1 MGTGIATKY
10 EEFIS
15 ILRQSAASMT
25 TPPWFNDA
33 TRKTSRWVRLGN
45 VYLWKLIKWSSEN
58 ISRRNFIILVSILTG
73 IVAGIAAMIL
83 KSFVHYLQDLVEG
96 DDPTSENLAFM
107 VLPVIGISLSVLF
120 VRYFI
125 KQKYDTGLSSL
136 IYQIS
141 RKKVRIP
148 SFETFSHMITSGL
161 TVGLGGSVGLE
172 APIIRTGS
180 AIGSN
185 LARVMKLGR
194 KDQTLILAC
203 GAAAGTGAI
212 FNSPIAGVIFAF
224 EVLIPEIGIASFIP
238 LLISAATGAI
248 VARFLYDEQIFF
260 LITEGWETQALPFYI
275 LLGILTGLVAVYIIR
290 TGLKVENKLLAF
302 KHKYTRILVGGLAL
316 GVFIFLMPPLYGEGY
331 LTVNHLLEG
340 RYHNL
345 ADHSIFYR
353 WSENDYFLLA
363 FGMILVFA
371 KIIAS
376 GFTIGAGGNGGIFA
390 SSMFTGATLGFVFVH
405 AINLTGLIEL
415 RASNFIAVAMG
426 GILSGVMG
434 APLTGVFIIAEVT
447 GGYALFVP
455 LMIVSALSYF
465 VARRFEK
472 HSVFTKILAE
482 QGVWAHPDDR
492 DASVLLKMNVL
503 DLVEKDFIAVRPE
516 YTLGLFVKA
525 IANSRRNIF
534 PVTDNEGRLMG
545 IILLDD
551 VREIMFDQDKYEE
564 VTVSEI
570 MHDPADVVQVNEKM
584 DKVMD
589 KFEVHQAWN
598 LPVLQGDKYVGFL
611 SKSAIFN
618 HYREHLS

>member
-1 MGTGIATKY
+1 
-10 EEFIS
+10 
-15 ILRQSAASMT
+15 MT
-25 TPPWFNDA
+25 TPLWIKDA
-33 TRKTSRWVRLGN
+33 TKKTSRFVRLGN
-45 VYLWKLIKWSSEN
+45 VVLWKFIKWSSEN
-58 ISRRNFIILVSILTG
+58 IKRRDFIILVSILTG

-96 DDPTSENLAFM
+96 DDPSSENLWYMIF
-107 VLPVIGISLSVLF
+107 PVIGISLSVI
-120 VRYFI
+120 FI
-125 KQKYDTGLSSL
+125 KYILKRKTEKGLSTL

-148 SFETFSHMITSGL
+148 SFETFSHMVTSGL

-185 LARVMKLGR
+185 LARIMKLGR

-224 EVLIPEIGIASFIP
+224 EVLMPEIGIGSFIP
-238 LLISAATGAI
+238 LLISAATGAV
-248 VARFLYDEQIFF
+248 VARFLYSEQIFF
-260 LITEGWETQALPFYI
+260 LITDGWEVHALPFYI
-275 LLGILTGLVAVYIIR
+275 IMGILTGLVSAYIIR
-290 TGLKVENKLLAF
+290 TVIKVENLLLKY
-302 KHKYTRILVGGLAL
+302 KHQYTRILLGGIAL
-316 GVFIFLMPPLYGEGY
+316 GIFIFLMPPLYGEGY
-331 LTVNHLLEG
+331 LTVNDLLEG
-340 RYHNL
+340 RYHSM

-353 WSENDYFLLA
+353 WSENDFFLLA
-363 FGMILVFA
+363 FGLVLVFA
-371 KIIAS
+371 KIVAS
-376 GFTIGAGGNGGIFA
+376 GFTMGAGGNGGIFA

-405 AINLTGLIEL
+405 AINMTGLVEL
-415 RASNFIAVAMG
+415 RDSNFIAVAMG
-426 GILSGVMG
+426 GILSGVMS

-465 VARRFEK
+465 VTRRFEK

-482 QGVWAHPDDR
+482 KGVWAHPDDR
-492 DASVLLKMNVL
+492 DASVLMKMSVA
-503 DLVEKDFIAVRPE
+503 DLLEKDFISVRPE

-534 PVTDNEGRLMG
+534 PVTDNEGKLMG

-551 VREIMFDQDKYEE
+551 VREIMFDQEKYEE
-564 VTVSEI
+564 VTVAEI
-570 MHDPADVVQVNEKM
+570 MHDPLDVVQLNETM
-584 DKVMD
+584 D
-589 KFEVHQAWN
+589 
-598 LPVLQGDKYVGFL
+598 
-611 SKSAIFN
+611 
-618 HYREHLS
+618 